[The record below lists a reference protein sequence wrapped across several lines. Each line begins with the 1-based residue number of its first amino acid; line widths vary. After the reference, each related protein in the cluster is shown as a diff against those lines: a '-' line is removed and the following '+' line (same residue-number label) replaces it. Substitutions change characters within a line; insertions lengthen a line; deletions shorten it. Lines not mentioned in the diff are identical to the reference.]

1 MINKHRR
8 PEICVKDYLPQPNYN
23 NTSKIHSFI
32 LSMSDND
39 FKEALL
45 IGILPASE
53 A

>member
-23 NTSKIHSFI
+23 NTSNIYSQI

-39 FKEALL
+39 FKEALF
-45 IGILPASE
+45 IGMLLVSE

>member
-45 IGILPASE
+45 IGMLLVSE

>member
-1 MINKHRR
+1 MINKHRQ

-23 NTSKIHSFI
+23 NTSNIYSQI

-39 FKEALL
+39 FKEALF
-45 IGILPASE
+45 IGMLLVSE